1 MKKVTR
7 STVSVVTS
15 VALVLSTSCA
25 ELQQVSNDLGA
36 GGSMAT
42 GAGIGGLIGGLT
54 GGRGEFS
61 GRNAAIGALAG
72 AAIGLACH
80 YIAKANVQQ
89 QQIAVNKG
97 RSAVSNRSVR
107 QKISNG
113 QARTAAVVVPAKDG
127 NPGGIMQVDPN
138 TGRPVSDKIFQPK
151 TGSSLS
157 TGDVVKLD
165 GTPCALYGSYSQG
178 MAM

>member
-1 MKKVTR
+1 MKKVTQ
-7 STVSVVTS
+7 SIVSVVTS
-15 VALVLSTSCA
+15 IALVFSTSCA
-25 ELQQVSNDLGA
+25 ELQQVANDLGA
-36 GGSMAT
+36 GGSMAA
-42 GAGIGGLIGGLT
+42 GAGLGGLVGGLT
-54 GGRGEFS
+54 GGHGKFS
-61 GRNAAIGALAG
+61 GRNAAFGALAG
-72 AAIGLACH
+72 AAIGLALH
-80 YIAKANVQQ
+80 YVAKANVQQ
-89 QQIAVNKG
+89 QQIAASNG
-97 RSAVSNRSVR
+97 RSAVSSRAVK

-113 QARTAAVVVPAKDG
+113 QAKKAAVVVPPKNG

-151 TGSSLS
+151 TRGSLS